1 MIAIEFMDTTCMKLV
16 EKHLNL
22 SNPISSAPF
31 YVLVEVSGSVE
42 SHDQEKLSHFLEA
55 VMERGHVTDGTV
67 AADWARV
74 NAVWALRERIAE
86 ALNLEGTTYKV
97 WRHASSFFFC
107 CFIVGN
113 AV

>member
-1 MIAIEFMDTTCMKLV
+1 MDTTCMKLV

-22 SNPISSAPF
+22 SNPIGSSPF

-42 SHDQEKLSHFLEA
+42 RHDQEKLSSFLEA
-55 VMERGHVTDGTV
+55 VMESGHVTDGTV
-67 AADWARV
+67 AADWTRV

-97 WRHASSFFFC
+97 
-107 CFIVGN
+107 
-113 AV
+113 